1 MAVSYIKYVLT
12 IRYFLH
18 HDLFTALIFMSSS
31 YFLMA
36 AVCLVVIVL
45 IFQPGSRNAGALWF
59 GSLSVFVLRLTERYL
74 QSPSLFFFFFILLFV
89 VRLLLGVSVHDTGRS
104 E

>member
-1 MAVSYIKYVLT
+1 
-12 IRYFLH
+12 
-18 HDLFTALIFMSSS
+18 MSSS

-36 AVCLVVIVL
+36 EQSALSSL
-45 IFQPGSRNAGALWF
+45 FWIFQLGSRNAGALWF

-74 QSPSLFFFFFILLFV
+74 QSPFLFFFFFILLFV